1 MRKSLLSWD
10 TKEQLKWNRLE
21 KKKMGQSEK
30 DCSRQREQHMQ
41 GQLTGDSL
49 VYLRHYKNKVTKT
62 QGLEVNNKAGEVGG
76 VHSN

>member
-1 MRKSLLSWD
+1 
-10 TKEQLKWNRLE
+10 
-21 KKKMGQSEK
+21 MGQSEK